1 MLRGLRE
8 ISTEKLGGAF
18 RTRRKRLLMAA
29 GLIAIAVSGLVVLAS
44 AQQSRAQT
52 QNQNTTAAG
61 SNFEYEAVTIK
72 PSKGP
77 GPDAKIGMWPAPDG
91 FTAWFVTPQQMISTA
106 YGYGTQRFRISG
118 GPAWLSTERF
128 DIEAKMDAATADAL
142 AKLNPGQRVLAQ
154 QKMLQ
159 TLLADR
165 FKLTVHRE
173 ARELLIYDLVV
184 AKSGAKLQAAKPG
197 DTYADGIKNP
207 DGSLGGPGDM
217 SGGVFD
223 GWITAQAVTIANLAG
238 ELTQMLGHPVTD
250 KTGLMGAYDFKLR
263 FTPDDRL
270 QAPGGAAP
278 IERPALPSSDSDE
291 PSLFAA
297 IQEQLGLK
305 LEAGKGPVEII
316 VIDHVERPSGN

>member
-1 MLRGLRE
+1 
-8 ISTEKLGGAF
+8 
-18 RTRRKRLLMAA
+18 
-29 GLIAIAVSGLVVLAS
+29 
-44 AQQSRAQT
+44 
-52 QNQNTTAAG
+52 
-61 SNFEYEAVTIK
+61 
-72 PSKGP
+72 
-77 GPDAKIGMWPAPDG
+77 MWPAPDG

-106 YGYGTQRFRISG
+106 YGYVTQRFRISG
-118 GPAWLSTERF
+118 GPTWLGTERF

-142 AKLNPGQRVLAQ
+142 AKLNPGQRALAQ

-159 TLLADR
+159 ALLADR
-165 FKLTVHRE
+165 FQLTVHRE
-173 ARELLIYDLVV
+173 TRELLVYNLIV

-197 DTYADGIKNP
+197 DTYANGIKYP
-207 DGSLGGPGDM
+207 DGSLGGPGALE
-217 SGGVFD
+217 GGVFD
-223 GWITAQAVTIANLAG
+223 GWITAQGVTTANLAG

-250 KTGLMGAYDFKLR
+250 RTGLAGAYDFKLQ

-278 IERPALPSSDSDE
+278 NERPGLPLSDSDE

>member
-1 MLRGLRE
+1 MKARDCLFE
-8 ISTEKLGGAF
+8 IRAM
-18 RTRRKRLLMAA
+18 RLLNLFGLALLVMLALLALANPTQIAA
-29 GLIAIAVSGLVVLAS
+29 
-44 AQQSRAQT
+44 QSQT
-52 QNQNTTAAG
+52 ENTDVTTT
-61 SNFEYEAVTIK
+61 SFEYEAVTIK

-106 YGYGTQRFRISG
+106 YGYVTQRFRISG
-118 GPAWLSTERF
+118 GPAWLATERF
-128 DIEAKMDAATADAL
+128 DIEAKMDAATADAV

-159 TLLADR
+159 AVLADR

-173 ARELLIYDLVV
+173 TRELLVYNLIV
-184 AKSGAKLQAAKPG
+184 AKNGAKLQAAKPG
-197 DTYADGIKNP
+197 DTYANGIKHP
-207 DGSLGGPGDM
+207 DGSLGGPGAM

-223 GWITAQAVTIANLAG
+223 GWITAQAVTIAGLAG
-238 ELTQMLGHPVTD
+238 ELTHMLGRPVTD
-250 KTGLMGAYDFKLR
+250 KTGLTGAYDFKLQ

-278 IERPALPSSDSDE
+278 SERPGLPSSDSNE
-291 PSLFAA
+291 PSLFDA

-316 VIDHVERPSGN
+316 VIDHIERPSGN

>member
-1 MLRGLRE
+1 MNGRDGLFE
-8 ISTEKLGGAF
+8 IYAM
-18 RTRRKRLLMAA
+18 RLLNLFVLTLLVMLALLALANPAQIAA
-29 GLIAIAVSGLVVLAS
+29 QSQTKNTAVKTPS
-44 AQQSRAQT
+44 
-52 QNQNTTAAG
+52 
-61 SNFEYEAVTIK
+61 FEYEAVTIK

-77 GPDAKIGMWPAPDG
+77 GPNAKIGMWPAPDG

-106 YGYGTQRFRISG
+106 YGYVTQRFRISG
-118 GPAWLSTERF
+118 GPAWLGTERF

-142 AKLNPGQRVLAQ
+142 AKLNPGQRALAQ

-159 TLLADR
+159 ALLADR
-165 FKLTVHRE
+165 FQLTVHRE
-173 ARELLIYDLVV
+173 TRELLVYNLIV

-197 DTYADGIKNP
+197 DTYANGIKYP
-207 DGSLGGPGDM
+207 DGSLGGPGALE
-217 SGGVFD
+217 GGVFD
-223 GWITAQAVTIANLAG
+223 GWITAQGVTTANLAG

-250 KTGLMGAYDFKLR
+250 RTGLAAAYDFKLQ

-278 IERPALPSSDSDE
+278 NERPGLPLSDSDE